1 MEQNREILRKAKTK
15 VSVGVKDGARRS
27 GAGNIRDRCEAEQQR
42 LDAKAV
48 MMSFRDPKGRDRGT
62 EFFAVR

>member
-1 MEQNREILRKAKTK
+1 MEQNREILRKAKNK
-15 VSVGVKDGARRS
+15 VSMSAKDGARRL
-27 GAGNIRDRCEAEQQR
+27 GAGNIRDRCEAEQQI

-62 EFFAVR
+62 EFFAVW